1 MTAVAFTVHGVAAP
15 AGSKRGF
22 YNQKAKRVIITDDSR
37 RSRPWKAQV
46 SDAAAEAMEGQGPV
60 FHGKLLDGPLSLRIT
75 FYMPRPKGHFRSA
88 KQAEATGRPLRP
100 SAPAYPTVKP
110 DVSKLVRAVEDAL
123 TGVVWR
129 DDAQVV
135 TQFAAKLYGEPARCD
150 VLVEP
155 AGAQERRVTGRE
167 SAFTGGSRWWHSLYV
182 LRQRGQLPG
191 VAAKAR
197 WLYWRHVRRYD
208 YEVCHRCGRPVLPF
222 TRSWWHA
229 DDLLWAR
236 AGGVHYGILCPPCFT
251 IEADAGGIQIRWEA
265 VLGV

>member
-1 MTAVAFTVHGVAAP
+1 MSGVEFTVHGVAAP

-22 YNQKAKRVIITDDSR
+22 YNQKAKRVIITDDSK
-37 RSRPWKAQV
+37 RSRPWKALV
-46 SDAAAEAMEGQGPV
+46 SDAAVEAMLGPDDSGSRVLVCRPLLEGA
-60 FHGKLLDGPLSLRIT
+60 LSLRIT

-150 VLVEP
+150 VVVEP
-155 AGAQERRVTGRE
+155 AG
-167 SAFTGGSRWWHSLYV
+167 
-182 LRQRGQLPG
+182 LRS
-191 VAAKAR
+191 VA
-197 WLYWRHVRRYD
+197 
-208 YEVCHRCGRPVLPF
+208 
-222 TRSWWHA
+222 
-229 DDLLWAR
+229 
-236 AGGVHYGILCPPCFT
+236 
-251 IEADAGGIQIRWEA
+251 
-265 VLGV
+265 